1 MIVPENG
8 GGPSAAREE
17 AAMPGMERRSGRRSG
32 GGRRRGGESSVL
44 DRQRPFG
51 QIVNPFP
58 PVNPMTPEQLAKVHD
73 VSMRILE
80 EIGIEVMSADAR
92 RRLKAAGAGT
102 DEASGIVRMDRALV
116 AELVAKAPERFT
128 LTPWNPERAVT
139 IGGNVLNFG
148 MVSGPPNV
156 HDALR
161 GRRPGNFAD
170 YRELMKLAQSFNVIT
185 MFGNQTLAPT
195 DLPANTRHLDTYL
208 ANLTLTDKMFC
219 GMSIGSGRVRDLMQ
233 MQAIARG
240 LTVEDLAA
248 SPSAITNINVNSP
261 RKLDKEMSDAAT
273 ALAEM
278 GQAVIVTP
286 FTLMGAM
293 TPVTLPAALAQQN
306 AEALLT
312 IALIQTVRPG
322 APVVYGCFTSNVDMR
337 TGAPAFGT
345 PENAWANLAGGQ
357 LARHYRLP
365 YRTSSCNASN
375 VADAQAVYETEM
387 ALWGAVMG
395 HGNMIYHAAGW
406 LEGGLVASFE
416 KLVIDV
422 EILQNMAAF
431 LEPVDFSDTEFAFEA
446 IRETAPGGHFFGA
459 AHTMERFKTAFYEP
473 MVSDWQNHE
482 NWELAGALDASS
494 RATEIWQ
501 QVLERYEPP
510 PLDPGRLE
518 ALEAYVARR
527 KEEIGS
533 GEP

>member
-1 MIVPENG
+1 
-8 GGPSAAREE
+8 
-17 AAMPGMERRSGRRSG
+17 MPGMERRSGRRSG
-32 GGRRRGGESSVL
+32 GGRKRGAETTIL
-44 DRQRPFG
+44 DRQRPFR
-51 QIVNPFP
+51 QIANPFP
-58 PVNPMTPEQLAKVHD
+58 PLSPMTPEQLEKVHD
-73 VSMRILE
+73 TSMRILE
-80 EIGIEVMSADAR
+80 EIGIEVMSGDAR
-92 RRLKAAGAGT
+92 TRLKAAGAET

-116 AELVAKAPERFT
+116 TELVARAPERFT
-128 LTPWNPERAVT
+128 LTPWNPERAIA
-139 IGGNVLNFG
+139 IGGNAINFG

-156 HDALR
+156 HDSVR
-161 GRRPGNFAD
+161 GRRPGNFSD
-170 YRELMKLAQSFNVIT
+170 YCELMKLAQSFNVIT
-185 MFGNQTLAPT
+185 MFGNQTLAPI

-208 ANLTLTDKMFC
+208 ANLTMTDKMFC
-219 GMSIGSGRVRDLMQ
+219 GMSIGSGRVRDLIE

-240 LTVEDLAA
+240 ITVEEMAD

-273 ALAEM
+273 TLAEY

-293 TPVTLPAALAQQN
+293 TPVTIPAALAQQN

-312 IALIQTVRPG
+312 IALIQAVHPG

-416 KLVIDV
+416 KLILDV
-422 EILQNMAAF
+422 EILQSMAAF
-431 LEPVDFSDTEFAFEA
+431 LEPVDFSDAEFALDA

-459 AHTMERFKTAFYEP
+459 AHTMDRFKTAFYEP
-473 MVSDWQNHE
+473 LVSDWQNHE
-482 NWELAGALDASS
+482 NWELAGARDAST
-494 RATEIWQ
+494 RATEMWQ
-501 QVLERYEPP
+501 QVLERYEAPA
-510 PLDPGRLE
+510 LDEGRRE

-527 KEEIGS
+527 REETGS